1 MKKFIRSL
9 STRGFTLIELLV
21 VIAIIA
27 LLASIILASLNTARG
42 KARDADRE
50 QSLQEMAKAIA
61 LQDTDPA
68 PAIYSSGTTAC
79 TTSTTFVKVQTCT
92 LIGSAGSG
100 LTNYA
105 DPTAGQAGA
114 VCTGTPSAA
123 CQYGIAPLNSAN
135 ALTTQN
141 YKICTYIENAGTY
154 GGGPSSNVIE
164 VTSGTNTGL
173 ITVSSC

>member
-1 MKKFIRSL
+1 MKKLLIK
-9 STRGFTLIELLV
+9 GFTLIELLV

-42 KARDADRE
+42 KARDAARE

-61 LQDTDPA
+61 LQDSDPA
-68 PAIYSSGTTAC
+68 PAIYSSGTTPC

-114 VCTGTPSAA
+114 VCTGTPTTA
-123 CQYGIAPLNSAN
+123 CQYGIAPLVSAN

-141 YKICTYIENAGTY
+141 YKVCTYVENAISV
-154 GGGPSSNVIE
+154 GGGPSSNVVE
-164 VTSGTNTGL
+164 VTSTTNTGL
-173 ITVSSC
+173 ISVAGC